1 MDPPL
6 EVLPVPLERVL
17 LNELVEENCY
27 RVAYDEDQDDV
38 DSMDY
43 LGHYMGMENHGPQDY
58 DPGDPDAMSITFFSP
73 RFQTDINDVDTTTFV
88 ESNDHDDTHYFYE
101 VPCPANPN
109 NNNATIVNMNG
120 TNDEGVTNYGGYK
133 KSRKTRKS
141 KKSRKSRKSRKSKKN
156 RKSRKSRR

>member
-17 LNELVEENCY
+17 LNELVEGNCY

-58 DPGDPDAMSITFFSP
+58 DEGDSDGMQATYFSP
-73 RFQTDINDVDTTTFV
+73 RFQTDIADDLTTTFV
-88 ESNDHDDTHYFYE
+88 ESDDHDETHYFYE

-109 NNNATIVNMNG
+109 NNAATIVNNRY
-120 TNDEGVTNYGGYK
+120 ESAEPVTNYGGYRKYK

-141 KKSRKSRKSRKSKKN
+141 KKSRKSRKSKKN